1 MRKNLEKQY
10 AFRCDKEMIKKLE
23 FIAKQHIRT
32 RNSEMK
38 YIIKMYI
45 EEYESENGKIQL

>member
-1 MRKNLEKQY
+1 MGKNLENQY

-23 FIAKQHIRT
+23 FIAKLHIRT

-38 YIIKMYI
+38 YIIKKYI
-45 EEYESENGKIQL
+45 DEYESKNGEIPL